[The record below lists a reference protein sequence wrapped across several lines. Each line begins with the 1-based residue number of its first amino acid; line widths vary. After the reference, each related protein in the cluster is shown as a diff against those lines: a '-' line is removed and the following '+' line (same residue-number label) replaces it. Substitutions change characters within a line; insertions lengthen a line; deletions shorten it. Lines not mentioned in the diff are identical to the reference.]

1 MKSSQPCNSP
11 TSLLRAVALFTIG
24 LIAPAIVF
32 ADSFDWATE
41 EEYFD
46 ADFSTETIT
55 ATYPFTNT
63 GESAV
68 TIVESSASCGC
79 TIPTLDKKVYEPGE
93 SGELKALFTIGS
105 RQGQQRKTITVV
117 TEDAYGTKDTYELKL
132 EVNIPVPVVFKP
144 RVRFWKLN
152 AEATTQNVEVTFH
165 EQFPIVI
172 TDLNRKD
179 ADQPA
184 QFDYEIET
192 ITEGLKYIIKLT
204 PNNPSVK
211 SRDTFMLAS
220 EQDTDGILRKYPIY
234 AYVR

>member
-1 MKSSQPCNSP
+1 MKPSQPCTSP
-11 TSLLRAVALFTIG
+11 TSLLRVSVIFAIG
-24 LIAPAIVF
+24 LIAPAIAF
-32 ADSFDWATE
+32 ATSLEWASE
-41 EEYFD
+41 SKHFE
-46 ADFSTETIT
+46 ADFDTETIT
-55 ATYPFTNT
+55 AAYPFTNT

-68 TIVESSASCGC
+68 TIIESSASCGC

-105 RQGQQRKTITVV
+105 RQGKQRKTITVV
-117 TEDAYGTKDTYELKL
+117 TENTQGSKDTYELKL
-132 EVNIPVPVVFKP
+132 EVDIPVPVVFKP
-144 RVRFWKLN
+144 RVRFWKIN
-152 AEATTQNVEVTFH
+152 AEATTQNIEVTFH

-204 PNNPSVK
+204 PNNPEVK

-220 EQDTDGILRKYPIY
+220 EQDSDEILRRYPIY